1 MSIIKFVLDLKG
13 IICYNS
19 VNKAKGDVSMSER
32 YLAAVDMG
40 GTKAEGI
47 VFKETGE
54 IVCRVV
60 GAGGAPFDNGVE
72 SSISNLRSC
81 IELLLEKSPEK
92 PVSLYIG
99 AAACEYFYDR
109 YTQAV
114 ESYGFEKYR
123 IEGDGP
129 SLISGIFGHR
139 DGAGMICG
147 TGSSLYVREGDG
159 YYHIGGGGH
168 MIDSCGSGYVL
179 ARKAIRAALR
189 AADGS
194 EHPTM
199 LNDMLEEA
207 AGLKIWERLDEV
219 YIGGRAYIASFAHV
233 LFEARNRGDI
243 AARRIFNECASDLAD
258 VIWAQYNKN
267 GGPFDL
273 IFNGG
278 IFKNYPEYA
287 EAVKALAPKDM
298 QIFFA
303 EMPPIY
309 GGAVEALYD
318 IGIVAD
324 ESFKER
330 FLKDY
335 EEIRK

>member
-1 MSIIKFVLDLKG
+1 
-13 IICYNS
+13 
-19 VNKAKGDVSMSER
+19 MSER
-32 YLAAVDMG
+32 YLAAIDMG

-47 VFKETGE
+47 VFTENGG

-60 GAGGAPFDNGVE
+60 GPGGAPFDNGVD
-72 SSISNLRSC
+72 SSITNLRSC
-81 IELLLEKSPEK
+81 IERLLEKSPEK

-99 AAACEYFYDR
+99 AAACEYFFP
-109 YTQAV
+109 QFNEAV
-114 ESYGFEKYR
+114 GSYGFEKYR

-129 SLISGIFGHR
+129 SLISGVFGHR

-189 AADGS
+189 AVDGS
-194 EHPTM
+194 EQPT
-199 LNDMLEEA
+199 LLVKMLEEA
-207 AGLKIWERLDEV
+207 AGMPLWYRLDAV
-219 YIGGRAYIASFAHV
+219 YSGGRAYIASFAHV
-233 LFEARNRGDI
+233 LFEARNKGDI
-243 AARRIFNECASDLAD
+243 VARRIFNECASDLAD

-303 EMPPIY
+303 EMPPVY

-318 IGIVAD
+318 IEMIAD

-330 FLKDY
+330 FLRDY
-335 EEIRK
+335 EEIKR